1 MNTARKVLF
10 YNWEPAFAANRRGG
24 GVSVY
29 QDNCI
34 SRLLSRG
41 WQVHSL
47 SAGTAYDLTRS
58 DPYITTPVDSKTLHV
73 GFELVNSPVV
83 APAFY
88 SHFIDQVTSGESSDR
103 AVANVI
109 ISFIRMN
116 GPYEVFHLNN
126 LEGLPAAVLPILR
139 HEFRDLRFVFFV
151 HNYYLMCPQVNLWKN
166 DSRNCDGKQSGQAC
180 CSCLGKDA
188 LTNFKGRASNVVSDS
203 AMSDAIFGGR
213 AQPQP
218 TLVRRVIRK
227 SLRLGGAKEFLS
239 FLRRRIGSPLPFEAQ
254 NQIRRDDLPAY
265 FREREQNLVKIMNE
279 SFDVILCDSDRV
291 RVISVTAGIS
301 ASKCKTSYP
310 GTLFYRTPLPIHK
323 PSNATSLKLAFLG
336 VAIIKNKGL
345 DFLIGALEQCPDAL
359 LSKLHVV
366 LAAKWIYRK
375 AGNRE
380 RLSALGNR
388 LNRLTVKDGYS
399 HGELSELL
407 ADVDLGVVPNLW
419 EDCYPQ
425 VAVEFVCNGVP
436 IIISNLGGAKEISS
450 NPDFEFD
457 VGTHMGLIKLIDKF
471 ANDKQQLLGFWNKD
485 PEIFSMNAH
494 IDELLEYYG
503 AHNQEGAKLV
513 SGLL

>member
-166 DSRNCDGKQSGQAC
+166 DSRNCDGKRA
-180 CSCLGKDA
+180 
-188 LTNFKGRASNVVSDS
+188 GRLVV
-203 AMSDAIFGGR
+203 R
-213 AQPQP
+213 AW
-218 TLVRRVIRK
+218 
-227 SLRLGGAKEFLS
+227 A
-239 FLRRRIGSPLPFEAQ
+239 
-254 NQIRRDDLPAY
+254 
-265 FREREQNLVKIMNE
+265 
-279 SFDVILCDSDRV
+279 
-291 RVISVTAGIS
+291 
-301 ASKCKTSYP
+301 
-310 GTLFYRTPLPIHK
+310 RTP
-323 PSNATSLKLAFLG
+323 
-336 VAIIKNKGL
+336 
-345 DFLIGALEQCPDAL
+345 
-359 LSKLHVV
+359 
-366 LAAKWIYRK
+366 
-375 AGNRE
+375 
-380 RLSALGNR
+380 
-388 LNRLTVKDGYS
+388 
-399 HGELSELL
+399 
-407 ADVDLGVVPNLW
+407 
-419 EDCYPQ
+419 
-425 VAVEFVCNGVP
+425 
-436 IIISNLGGAKEISS
+436 
-450 NPDFEFD
+450 
-457 VGTHMGLIKLIDKF
+457 
-471 ANDKQQLLGFWNKD
+471 
-485 PEIFSMNAH
+485 
-494 IDELLEYYG
+494 
-503 AHNQEGAKLV
+503 
-513 SGLL
+513 

>member
-1 MNTARKVLF
+1 MSTTRKVLF

-47 SAGTAYDLTRS
+47 AAGTAYDLTRS
-58 DPYITTPVDSKTLHV
+58 DPYIIRNEATKTSHV
-73 GFELVNSPVV
+73 GFVIVNSPVV
-83 APAFY
+83 APALY
-88 SHFIDQVTSGESSDR
+88 SHFTNQVTSGKSSDR
-103 AVANVI
+103 AVAEAI
-109 ISFIRMN
+109 ISLVRAN
-116 GPYEVFHLNN
+116 GPYDVFHFNN

-139 HEFRDLRFVFFV
+139 EEFRDTRFIFFV

-166 DSRNCDGKQSGQAC
+166 DLRNCDGKEDGQAC
-180 CSCLGKDA
+180 VSCLGKDA
-188 LTNFKGRASNVVSDS
+188 LTNFKARASNVVSDS
-203 AMSDAIFGGR
+203 AMSDVIFGRR
-213 AQPQP
+213 AQPQ
-218 TLVRRVIRK
+218 TGFAKKVIRK
-227 SLRLGGAKEFLS
+227 SLRLGGAKELLS

-254 NQIRRDDLPAY
+254 NELRRDDLPDY
-265 FREREQNLVKIMNE
+265 FRDREQKLIKIMNE
-279 SFDVILCDSDRV
+279 SFDLVLSDSERV
-291 RVISVTAGIS
+291 RVISVTAGVS
-301 ASKCKTSYP
+301 ESRCKTSYP
-310 GTLFYRTPLPIHK
+310 GTLVYRKPIPIHK
-323 PSNATSLKLAFLG
+323 PSDATLLKLAFLG
-336 VAIIKNKGL
+336 VAVIKNKGL

-366 LAAKWIYRK
+366 LLAKWIYQK

-388 LNRLTVKDGYS
+388 LGGLTVKDGYS
-399 HGELSELL
+399 HGELGELL

-457 VGTHMGLIKLIDKF
+457 VGTYTDLTTLLDKF
-471 ANDKQQLLGFWNKD
+471 SNDKQKLLSFWDKE
-485 PEIFSMNAH
+485 PAIFSMDAH
-494 IDELLEYYG
+494 IDELLDYYG
-503 AHNQEGAKLV
+503 AHNIAEAQSSSPFL
-513 SGLL
+513 

>member
-1 MNTARKVLF
+1 MTDTRKVLF

-34 SRLLSRG
+34 SRFLNRG

-47 SAGTAYDLTRS
+47 SAGIAYDLTRS
-58 DPYITTPVDSKTLHV
+58 DPYITRAANGNNSHV
-73 GFELVNSPVV
+73 SFVLSNSPVV
-83 APAFY
+83 APSLY
-88 SHFIDQVTSGESSDR
+88 SHFINQVTSGESSDR
-103 AVANVI
+103 AVANAI
-109 ISFIRMN
+109 ISFVRIN
-116 GPYEVFHLNN
+116 GPYDVFHFNN

-139 HEFRDLRFVFFV
+139 QEFHNTRFVFFV

-166 DSRNCDGKQSGQAC
+166 DSRNCDGKEDGQAC

-188 LTNFKGRASNVVSDS
+188 LANFNVRASNVASDA
-203 AMSDAIFGGR
+203 AMSAVIFGKQTR
-213 AQPQP
+213 PQSSF
-218 TLVRRVIRK
+218 VRRVIRK
-227 SLRLGGAKEFLS
+227 SLRLGGTREFLS
-239 FLRRRIGSPLPFEAQ
+239 YLRRRIGSPLPFEAQ
-254 NQIRRDDLPAY
+254 NDLRRDDLPAY
-265 FREREQNLVKIMNE
+265 FRNRERNLVKIMNE
-279 SFDVILCDSDRV
+279 NFDVVLCDSERV

-310 GTLFYRTPLPIHK
+310 GTLVYRKPIPIHK

-336 VAIIKNKGL
+336 LAIVKNKGL

-366 LAAKWIYRK
+366 LAAKWIYQK
-375 AGNRE
+375 TGNRD
-380 RLSALGNR
+380 RLSALSNR
-388 LNRLTVKDGYS
+388 LSGLTVKDGYS
-399 HGELSELL
+399 HGELGELL

-425 VAVEFVCNGVP
+425 VAVEFVCNGIP

-457 VGTHMGLIKLIDKF
+457 VGTHTGLIKLIDKF
-471 ANDKQQLLGFWNKD
+471 ANDKQKLLSFWNKE
-485 PEIFSMNAH
+485 PAIFSMDAH

-503 AHNQEGAKLV
+503 ARVDHRPVPA
-513 SGLL
+513 

>member
-1 MNTARKVLF
+1 MTATRKVLF

-34 SRLLSRG
+34 SRLLNRG

-58 DPYITTPVDSKTLHV
+58 NPYITRTADGKDSHV
-73 GFELVNSPVV
+73 GFVLANSPVV

-88 SHFIDQVTSGESSDR
+88 SHFINQVTSGESSDR
-103 AVANVI
+103 AVANAI
-109 ISFIRMN
+109 ISFVRMN
-116 GPYEVFHLNN
+116 GPYDVFHFNN
-126 LEGLPAAVLPILR
+126 LEGLPAAVLPMLR
-139 HEFRDLRFVFFV
+139 QEFRDTRFVFFV

-166 DSRNCDGKQSGQAC
+166 DSRNCDGKEGGQAC

-188 LTNFKGRASNVVSDS
+188 LANFNARASNVASDA
-203 AMSDAIFGGR
+203 AMSAVIFGNQR
-213 AQPQP
+213 WPQSSF
-218 TLVRRVIRK
+218 VRRVIRK
-227 SLRLGGAKEFLS
+227 GLRLGGAREFLS
-239 FLRRRIGSPLPFEAQ
+239 FLRRRIGSPLPFEAK
-254 NQIRRDDLPAY
+254 NKLRPDDLPAY
-265 FREREQNLVKIMNE
+265 FRDREQNLVSIMNE
-279 SFDVILCDSDRV
+279 NFDVVLCDSERV

-310 GTLFYRTPLPIHK
+310 GTLVYRTPLPIHK
-323 PSNATSLKLAFLG
+323 PSSATPLKLAFLG
-336 VAIIKNKGL
+336 VAIVKNKGL

-359 LSKLHVV
+359 LSKLHLV
-366 LAAKWIYRK
+366 LAAKWVYQK
-375 AGNRE
+375 SGNRE
-380 RLSALGNR
+380 RLSALGDR
-388 LNRLTVKDGYS
+388 LSGLTIKDGYS
-399 HGELSELL
+399 HGELGELL

-425 VAVEFVCNGVP
+425 VAVEFVCNGIP

-457 VGTHMGLIKLIDKF
+457 VGTHAGLIKLIDKF
-471 ANDKQQLLGFWNKD
+471 ANDKQKLLSFWNKE
-485 PEIFSMNAH
+485 PAIFSMDAH

-503 AHNQEGAKLV
+503 SHNIAVAQ
-513 SGLL
+513 S